1 MCMSLA
7 GVRGEKRASPATVGC
22 TVSIGFATVMTLL
35 LSGGVTHAEEPAT
48 PAPPTEAGE
57 LDGALVAVGQPP
69 VPPGD
74 LADVETEVDVDVADD
89 VDVAFDDAFDEVVAE
104 VVVAVGQPPVPLFT
118 VPDAVV
124 LALW

>member
-1 MCMSLA
+1 MSLA

-74 LADVETEVDVDVADD
+74 LVDVDVADD
-89 VDVAFDDAFDEVVAE
+89 VDVAFEEVVAEVVAE

>member
-1 MCMSLA
+1 MSLA
-7 GVRGEKRASPATVGC
+7 GVRGKKRASPATVGC
-22 TVSIGFATVMTLL
+22 TLAIGFATVMTLL
-35 LSGGVTHAEEPAT
+35 LSGVVTHAEEPAT

-57 LDGALVAVGQPP
+57 VDGALVAVGQPP

-74 LADVETEVDVDVADD
+74 VAEVEIEVDVDVGFED
-89 VDVAFDDAFDEVVAE
+89 VVAE
-104 VVVAVGQPPVPLFT
+104 VVEDVVVAVGQPPVPLFT